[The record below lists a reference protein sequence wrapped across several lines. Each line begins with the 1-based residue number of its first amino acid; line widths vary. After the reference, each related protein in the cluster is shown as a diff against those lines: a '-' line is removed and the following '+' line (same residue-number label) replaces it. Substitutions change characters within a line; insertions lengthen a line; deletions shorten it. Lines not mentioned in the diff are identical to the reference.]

1 MSTSSMRRLSLLAA
15 LGFALAAGSVVA
27 QNYAPQDKVG
37 AMRTNV
43 QGLHTMP
50 ATVTATDPKSGTV
63 DVAAGGMALRV
74 HFPPAAMAELKAGD
88 QITLHM
94 GFSKP

>member
-15 LGFALAAGSVVA
+15 LGFALAVGSVAA
-27 QNYAPQDKVG
+27 QNAMPQDKMG
-37 AMRTNV
+37 SMHANV
-43 QGLHTMP
+43 QGMHTMP
-50 ATVTATDPKSGTV
+50 ATVMATDPKSGTV
-63 DVAAGGMALRV
+63 DVTAGGMALKV
-74 HFPPAAMAELKAGD
+74 HFPPAAMAGLKVGD